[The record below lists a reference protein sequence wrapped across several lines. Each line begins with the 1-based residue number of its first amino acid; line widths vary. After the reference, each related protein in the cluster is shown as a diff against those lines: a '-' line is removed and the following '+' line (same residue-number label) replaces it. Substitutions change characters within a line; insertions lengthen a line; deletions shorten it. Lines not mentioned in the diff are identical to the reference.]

1 MEDRYN
7 LIIRRDQWGDPKCGE
22 IMLEAYDISLV
33 CAYNLIKLYSNKVEL
48 RRLEGDDGE
57 EIQL

>member
-7 LIIRRDQWGDPKCGE
+7 LIIRRNQWDKPKGGD

-33 CAYNLIKLYSNKVEL
+33 CAYNLIKLYGNNVEL
-48 RRLEGDDGE
+48 RRLEGDNGK
-57 EIQL
+57 EIQP